1 MAGLFDKKKKVAVPV
16 QPSFDTMQ
24 KVAIP
29 DYRMQVS
36 YTGNKVRPNDPNTV
50 FFDENEIKRYGFDK
64 NQVLAHE
71 LQHQIEQK
79 VKQQNQFK
87 TEVYSDVIAD
97 AWRKN
102 SEELGVRGREYAD
115 LFKQKLAN
123 SAVRERFK
131 ELGIAHPWNRV
142 AEPSRNPIDE
152 ILADLSGYETA
163 KKIDLTK
170 DPVLQKYLF
179 NNDTLTQ
186 LYKSTTGMSGVVIG
200 DSDYAPYSLEAAKA
214 WNKPEPTMID
224 ALQSSLEDLLFK
236 SSIID
241 STR

>member
-1 MAGLFDKKKKVAVPV
+1 MAGLFSKPNYYAVPQ

-29 DYRMQVS
+29 DYRMQLS
-36 YTGNKVRPNDPNTV
+36 YTGNQVRPGNPNTV
-50 FFDENEIKRYGFDK
+50 FYDENEIKRYGFDK

-71 LQHQIEQK
+71 FQHQIEQK
-79 VKQQNQFK
+79 VKQDKQFK
-87 TEVYSDVIAD
+87 PEVYSDIIAD

-102 SEELGVRGREYAD
+102 AEELGVQGRAYAD

-123 SAVRERFK
+123 SAVQKRFK
-131 ELGIAHPWNRV
+131 ELGIYNPWNRIS
-142 AEPSRNPIDE
+142 EPSKSPIDE
-152 ILADLSGYETA
+152 LLADLSGYETT

-179 NNDTLTQ
+179 NDDALTK
-186 LYKSTTGMSGVVIG
+186 LYKSTTGMAGVVIG

-214 WNKPEPTMID
+214 WNKQPQTVTEK
-224 ALQSSLEDLLFK
+224 LQGLFYK
-236 SSIID
+236 D
-241 STR
+241 PFGDTTK